1 MHPEAAV
8 LCKGVTHQYRGTH
21 ALEDIGFKLA
31 QGSTTAIVGPDGVG
45 KSTLLGLIAGVRKL
59 QIGEIRVFGGDMR
72 AQAHRDKISHRLAY
86 MPQGLGRNLYPSL
99 SVAENLDFMGRL
111 FSVGSD
117 QRRQRI
123 DHLLNAVG
131 LSAFPDR
138 PAGQL
143 SGGMKQKLSL
153 CCTLLHDPDILI
165 LDEPTTGIDPLSR
178 RQFWALI
185 NAIRAERPDMTI
197 VVATAYMD
205 EAARFERVMVLDR
218 GRILEDGSVAE
229 VLERTQTAN
238 LEQAFA
244 RLHAP
249 DHDISAIGLEEK
261 AGRRTDGPTV
271 IRAEGLT
278 RHFGSF
284 TAVDDVSFR
293 IRRGEIFGFL
303 GSNGCGKTTTMKMLT
318 GLLPVSDGEAWL
330 LGKPVEG
337 HDLATRLDVGYMSQS
352 FSLYREL
359 SVRANLELHARL
371 YQLAPDERAPR
382 VTEVL
387 TEFGLAKVA
396 DAMPEQLPLGQRQR
410 LQLAVACQHKPQ
422 VLILDEPTSGVDP
435 AARDQFWV
443 TLNKMSREENVTIFV
458 STHFMS
464 EATRCDRISLMHAG
478 RVLAIGTPNELV
490 ADKAADNLDD
500 AFVSYI
506 EEAMVATGEIAL
518 VTADKP
524 VEGGETLTSAEGAIE
539 HTRAGLLSSINRIWA
554 FAIREGYEL
563 MRDRIRLAFAI
574 IGPIILMM
582 TFGYGISFDVED
594 LRFSVLDRDQSA
606 ESRRLID
613 GFAGSRY
620 FSHQPPVYS
629 DTEGEKR
636 LRAGE
641 LNLLISIPPDYGR
654 DVLSNNPSEIGFFV
668 DGVRP
673 FTAETTRGYIQGI
686 MQHYYEERARETP
699 HGVPALIPFSIEPR
713 FRYNQEFKSVFA
725 MIPGSLMIIMAMIPA
740 MIAAIGIV
748 REREIGSISNLYT
761 SPAGVGEF
769 LIGKQIPY
777 VVVCFASYVTLVL
790 IAVFHFGLTIKGS
803 VPGLFLAGLLYV
815 FSTTAFGMLV
825 SSFTRTQ
832 VAALIATAVITQVP
846 VLSFS
851 GFLSPA
857 GALEGVEALIGRSFP
872 AFYFQ
877 NIGLGSFAKAR
888 SFFDLWADYLAM
900 VGLGALYLIL
910 ARLAVRKQE
919 V

>member
-1 MHPEAAV
+1 MHPETAV
-8 LCKGVTHQYRGTH
+8 LCNGVRHLYRGAI
-21 ALEDIGFKLA
+21 ALEDVSFSLA
-31 QGSTTAIVGPDGVG
+31 RGSTTAIVGPDGVG

-59 QIGEIRVFGGDMR
+59 QSGEIRVFDGDMR
-72 AQAHRDKISHRLAY
+72 SQAHRDGISHRLAY

-111 FSVGSD
+111 FAVGRE
-117 QRRQRI
+117 QRRRRI
-123 DHLLNAVG
+123 DRLLHAVG

-138 PAGQL
+138 PVGQL

-153 CCTLLHDPDILI
+153 CCTLLHDPDMLI

-178 RQFWALI
+178 RQFWVLI
-185 NAIRAERPDMTI
+185 NAIRAEQPEMTI

-205 EAARFERVMVLDR
+205 EAARFERVLVLDQ

-229 VLERTQTAN
+229 VLERTQTTR
-238 LEQAFA
+238 LDQAFA

-249 DHDISAIGLEEK
+249 DQDISAIGMVP
-261 AGRRTDGPTV
+261 AARRLADGPTV
-271 IRAEGLT
+271 IQAEGLT
-278 RHFGSF
+278 RRFGRF
-284 TAVDDVSFR
+284 TAVDNVSFR

-318 GLLPVSDGEAWL
+318 GLLPVTSGEASL
-330 LGKPVEG
+330 LGKPVES

-359 SVRANLELHARL
+359 SVRANLDLHARL
-371 YQLAPDERAPR
+371 YQLAPEERAPR
-382 VTEVL
+382 VAELLV
-387 TEFGLAKVA
+387 EFELAKVA

-410 LQLAVACQHKPQ
+410 LQLAVACVHKPPL
-422 VLILDEPTSGVDP
+422 LILDEPTSGVDP
-435 AARDQFWV
+435 AARDRFWA
-443 TLNKMSREENVTIFV
+443 TLNKMSRDEDVTIFV

-464 EATRCDRISLMHAG
+464 EAMRCDRISLMHAG
-478 RVLAIGTPNELV
+478 RVLAIGTPDELV
-490 ADKAADNLDD
+490 KGKGADSLDE
-500 AFVSYI
+500 AFILYI
-506 EEAMVATGEIAL
+506 EEAMLATGETAPAP
-518 VTADKP
+518 ADKP
-524 VEGGETLTSAEGAIE
+524 AESGGYLTAASGDSG
-539 HTRAGLLSSINRIWA
+539 RAGTGLLSSLNRIWA

-563 MRDRIRLAFAI
+563 LRDRIRLAFAM

-594 LRFSVLDRDQSA
+594 LRFAVLDRDQSA
-606 ESRRLID
+606 ESRRLTD
-613 GFAGSRY
+613 AFAGSRY
-620 FSHQPPVYS
+620 FSRNPPVFS
-629 DTEGEKR
+629 DAEAERR
-636 LRAGE
+636 LRTGE
-641 LNLLISIPPDYGR
+641 LSLLISIPPGYGR
-654 DVLSNNPSEIGFFV
+654 DVLTDNQSEIGFFV
-668 DGVRP
+668 DGAWP
-673 FTAETTRGYIQGI
+673 FRAETTRGYIQGI

-699 HGVPALIPFSIEPR
+699 AGVSAIIPFSVEPR

-769 LIGKQIPY
+769 LIGKQMPY
-777 VVVCFASYVTLVL
+777 VLVCFASYITLVL

-803 VPGLFLAGLLYV
+803 VPGLFLAGLVYV
-815 FSTTAFGMLV
+815 FAATAFGMLV

-832 VAALIATAVITQVP
+832 VAALIATAVLTQVP

-857 GALEGVEALIGRSFP
+857 GALEGMGALIGRSFP
-872 AFYFQ
+872 AYYFQ
-877 NIGLGSFAKAR
+877 NISIGSFAKAR
-888 SFFDLWADYLAM
+888 GFFDLRGDYLAM
-900 VGLGALYLIL
+900 LGLGVIYLLL

-919 V
+919 T

>member
-1 MHPEAAV
+1 MRPEAAV
-8 LCKGVTHQYRGTH
+8 LCNSVSHRYRGTY
-21 ALEDIGFKLA
+21 ALEDVNFSITR
-31 QGSTTAIVGPDGVG
+31 GSTTALVGPDGVG
-45 KSTLLGLIAGVRKL
+45 KSTLLGLIAGVRRL
-59 QIGEIRVFGGDMR
+59 QEGEITVFGGDMR
-72 AQAHRDKISHRLAY
+72 SQEHRDRISHRLAY
-86 MPQGLGRNLYPSL
+86 MPQGLGRNLYTSL

-111 FSVGSD
+111 FAVGHD
-117 QRRQRI
+117 QRRRRI
-123 DHLLNAVG
+123 DHLLKAVG

-185 NAIRAERPDMTI
+185 NAIRDERPDMTI
-197 VVATAYMD
+197 IVATAYMD
-205 EAARFERVMVLDR
+205 EAARFERVLVLDR

-229 VLERTQTAN
+229 VLERTGTAN

-249 DHDISAIGLEEK
+249 DHDVSTLGAYSSSPHQD
-261 AGRRTDGPTV
+261 DGPPV

-278 RHFGSF
+278 RRFGSF
-284 TAVDDVSFR
+284 TAVDNVSFK

-337 HDLATRLDVGYMSQS
+337 HDLATRFDVGYMSQS

-359 SVRANLELHARL
+359 SVSANLELHARL
-371 YQLAPDERAPR
+371 YQIAPDQRAPR
-382 VTEVL
+382 VAEATA
-387 TEFGLAKVA
+387 EFGLEEVV
-396 DAMPEQLPLGQRQR
+396 DAMPDQLPLGQRQR
-410 LQLAVACQHKPQ
+410 LQLAVACLHKPS

-435 AARDQFWV
+435 AARDRFWV

-458 STHFMS
+458 STHFMT

-478 RVLAIGTPNELV
+478 RVLAIGTPDELV
-490 ADKAADNLDD
+490 EAKKAESLDE
-500 AFVSYI
+500 AFIRFI
-506 EEAMVATGEIAL
+506 EEEMQATGEA
-518 VTADKP
+518 AP
-524 VEGGETLTSAEGAIE
+524 PSEQAGQGERLTSDIE
-539 HTRAGLLSSINRIWA
+539 SSVRGGTGLRPSINRIRA

-563 MRDRIRLAFAI
+563 MRDRIRLAFAML
-574 IGPIILMM
+574 GPIILMM

-594 LRFSVLDRDQSA
+594 LRFAVLDRDQSA

-613 GFAGSRY
+613 AFVGSRY
-620 FSHQPPVYS
+620 FNQQPPVYS
-629 DTEGEKR
+629 DTEGESR

-641 LNLLISIPPDYGR
+641 FSLLISIPPGYGR
-654 DVLSNNPSEIGFFV
+654 DVLRDTHPEIGFFV
-668 DGVRP
+668 DGTKP

-686 MQHYYEERARETP
+686 MQHYYAERVREMP
-699 HGVPALIPFSIEPR
+699 HGNTAALPFSVEPR

-725 MIPGSLMIIMAMIPA
+725 MVPGSLMIIIAMIPA

-748 REREIGSISNLYT
+748 REREIGSIINLYT

-777 VVVCFASYVTLVL
+777 IAVCFASYVTLVL

-803 VPGLFLAGLLYV
+803 VPGIFLAGLLYV
-815 FSTTAFGMLV
+815 FASTAFGILV

-857 GALEGVEALIGRSFP
+857 GALEGGEALIGRSFP
-872 AFYFQ
+872 AYYFQ
-877 NIGLGSFAKAR
+877 NIGIGSFAKAR
-888 SFFDLWADYLAM
+888 SFVDLGADYLAM
-900 VGLGALYLIL
+900 LGLGVLYLGL